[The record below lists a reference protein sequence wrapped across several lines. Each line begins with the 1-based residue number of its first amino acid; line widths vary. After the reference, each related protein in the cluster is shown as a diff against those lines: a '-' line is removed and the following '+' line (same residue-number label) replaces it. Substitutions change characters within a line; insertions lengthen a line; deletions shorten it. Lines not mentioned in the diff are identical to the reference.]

1 MKEFDKL
8 VNIVS
13 RLRDPDHGCPWDLKQ
28 NSKTLISGMIEEVY
42 EVAEAVESE
51 NQTDLQE
58 ELGDVLLHII
68 LQAQIASEEES
79 FTIKQVIEGISSKL
93 VRRHPHIFG
102 DVKMSDPHLVKERWE
117 QIKLA
122 EKQERESVLDG
133 VPQAMPALLQGQR
146 LQEKA
151 ASVGFDWPD
160 IEPVFAKIQEEIG
173 EVKAEILNNNH
184 EQLQN
189 EVGDL
194 LFSVVNL
201 ARKLK
206 IDSELAMK
214 SANRKFSSR
223 FKKIENELKKTGSKI
238 NEKSLEDL
246 DKIWDS
252 VKKTE

>member
-8 VNIVS
+8 FEVVKT
-13 RLRDPDHGCPWDLKQ
+13 LRDPENGCPWDLKQ
-28 NSKTLISGMIEEVY
+28 TSQSLISGMIEEVY
-42 EVAEAVESE
+42 EVAEAVESG
-51 NQTDLQE
+51 NKTDLQE
-58 ELGDVLLHII
+58 ELGDTLLHIF
-68 LQAQIASEEES
+68 LQAQIASEEGS
-79 FTIKQVIEGISSKL
+79 FTIREVIDGISNKL
-93 VRRHPHIFG
+93 IRRHPHIFADEKMTDAG
-102 DVKMSDPHLVKERWE
+102 EVKKKWE

-122 EKQERESVLDG
+122 EKKDRKSVLDG
-133 VPQAMPALLQGQR
+133 VPSAMPALLQGQR

-151 ASVGFDWPD
+151 ASVGFDWEQ
-160 IEPVFAKIQEEIG
+160 IEPVFDKIQEEIE
-173 EVKAEILNNNH
+173 EVKAEILSNNH
-184 EQLQN
+184 QRLES

-206 IDSELAMK
+206 VDSELAMK

-223 FKKIENELKKTGSKI
+223 FKKIEAELKKTGTQI

-252 VKKTE
+252 IKKTE